1 MYTTKSNVKSLNYYR
16 MKRNHVL
23 ILVLIAIGF
32 SSCKKDDNNPDAG
45 QEEGKKIEAAVIG
58 HNYKI
63 SSITNQTGA
72 DASAQFP
79 TCISDDIYYI
89 KDRGT
94 VEIVQGAQ
102 QCGTHTQD
110 KVNSSWGLGYS
121 ENAVASLF
129 FPVFLKSYSTYKENE
144 FSKGL
149 FSVNQST
156 GEINLQFKVDVN
168 TYTIKLI
175 QTL

>member
-1 MYTTKSNVKSLNYYR
+1 
-16 MKRNHVL
+16 MKRKHVL
-23 ILVLIAIGF
+23 FLALMAIGF
-32 SSCKKDDNNPDAG
+32 FSCKKDDDNPDAG

-63 SSITNQTGA
+63 SSITNQAGT

-79 TCISDDIYYI
+79 NCISDDIYFI

-94 VEIVQGAQ
+94 VEITQGTQ
-102 QCGTHTQD
+102 LCGSHTQN
-110 KVNSSWGLGYS
+110 KVNSSWGIGYS
-121 ENAVASLF
+121 DNSVASMF
-129 FPVFLKSYSTYKENE
+129 FPVFLNSYTTYKENE